1 METVFNFIR
10 LALPLAIL
18 STAAACG
25 DDGGD
30 GGLSDAQPAID
41 QYAANV
47 RAGYTDSL
55 AGATALKTAI
65 DAFVAAPDA
74 PKLEAAKTAWLAARE
89 PYGQTEV
96 FRFYEGPIDNEETG
110 LEGEIN
116 AWPLDEV
123 YIDTLVNDTAFEINK
138 ANIAGK
144 NEMGG
149 DKNIATGY
157 HAIEYLLWGADESP
171 TGPGTRAFTDYT
183 TATNADR
190 RKQYLAA
197 ITELL
202 VDDLTA
208 TNDAWAEGSAY
219 RVDFTTTAGPK
230 EALRRIMLGMG
241 SLAGAELSGE
251 RMTVA
256 LENRDQEDEHSCFSD
271 NTHRDIYAN
280 ARAVENAY
288 LGRWGTTDG
297 PGLDDIVE
305 ARDPALNTKLKMQ
318 LTATAAAIA
327 AIPMPFDQAITD
339 DAKRPMVEAAV
350 DALKAETDT
359 IVEVG
364 ELLEI
369 QINIE

>member
-10 LALPLAIL
+10 LALPLALL

-25 DDGGD
+25 DDGGKD
-30 GGLSDAQPAID
+30 GLADAQPAID

-55 AGATALKTAI
+55 AGATALRIAV

-74 PKLEAAKTAWLAARE
+74 TTLQAAKAAWLAARE

-96 FRFYEGPIDNEETG
+96 FRFYEGPIDNEDTG

-123 YIDTLVNDTAFEINK
+123 YIDTLVNDANFEITK
-138 ANIAGK
+138 ANLAGK
-144 NEMGG
+144 NEVGG

-157 HAIEYLLWGADESP
+157 HAIEYLLWGADTNP
-171 TGPGTRAFTDYT
+171 DGPGARDVTDYT
-183 TATNADR
+183 TAANFER

-197 ITELL
+197 IAELL

-208 TNDAWAEGSAY
+208 TSDAWAEGSAY
-219 RVDFTTTAGPK
+219 RIDFTDTAGPE

-288 LGRWGTTDG
+288 LGRWASTDG
-297 PGLDDIVE
+297 PGLDDVVK
-305 ARDPALNTKLKMQ
+305 ARDPELDTRMRAELA
-318 LTATAAAIA
+318 ATAAAIA

-339 DAKRPMVEAAV
+339 DAKRPLVEAAI
-350 DALKAETDT
+350 DALKAETET
-359 IVEVG
+359 IVEIG
-364 ELLEI
+364 ELLGI
-369 QINIE
+369 QINIK